1 LPWFT
6 KKSLRKDDRLP
17 PLPLPPLQRWEPFL
31 KLPRHLEVNVELAGR
46 PFRVPDPL
54 SFYWSYKEIV
64 EDRIYDFPC
73 TNNPMRILD
82 LGANCGLSGLFFLL
96 RYPNA
101 RVTCVEADPKLF
113 DILQK
118 NLLAVDSMN
127 PVNFVPA
134 AVSCTAGEI
143 DFHSSGA
150 DSGRLTPHLMLP
162 SATHRVRSVTLDSL
176 IEEPIDFLKMD
187 IEGAE
192 IDVLLTSVK
201 LEAVSRIFV
210 EYHSFMGREQRLDE
224 LLSYLRQLGFRT
236 WIQTQYCPALPFH
249 ETRPHADMDLQLN
262 IFAKREG

>member
-1 LPWFT
+1 LPLFK
-6 KKSLRKDDRLP
+6 KKSLTKDDRLP

-73 TNNPMRILD
+73 TKNPMHILD

-101 RVTCVEADPKLF
+101 QVTCIEADPQLF
-113 DILQK
+113 DILRK
-118 NLLAVDSMN
+118 NLLAADSMN
-127 PVNFVPA
+127 RVKFVAA
-134 AVSCTAGEI
+134 AVSPTAGEI
-143 DFHSSGA
+143 DFYSSGA
-150 DSGRLTPHLMLP
+150 DSGRLTPHVTLP
-162 SATHRVRSVTLDSL
+162 SATHRVRSVALDSL
-176 IEEPIDFLKMD
+176 IDEPVDFLKMD

-201 LEAVSRIFV
+201 LKAVSRIFV
-210 EYHSFMGREQRLDE
+210 EYHSFVGHEQRLDE
-224 LLSYLRQLGFRT
+224 LLSHLRQLGFRT

-262 IFAKREG
+262 MFAKREG